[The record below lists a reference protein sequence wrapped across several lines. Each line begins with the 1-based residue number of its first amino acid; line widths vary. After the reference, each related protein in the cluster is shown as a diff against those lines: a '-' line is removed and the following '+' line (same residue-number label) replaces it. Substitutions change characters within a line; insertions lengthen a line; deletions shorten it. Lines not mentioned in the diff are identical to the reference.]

1 MGRGL
6 WVDCAL
12 ADGVGSGRG
21 MGAAAVVGVDESEV
35 CSVVAVVLG
44 VVAADEE
51 VREEGWS
58 G

>member
-1 MGRGL
+1 
-6 WVDCAL
+6 
-12 ADGVGSGRG
+12 